1 MKTAPIAAPCYEFY
15 FAPLDTLV
23 TVENLPRGPVIRASR
38 HTFSTERK
46 ACFIRELAAE
56 GFIADK
62 YRWDHAGALEEV
74 QWIVDRSAFMPD
86 AAHVAQTRR
95 FILRLVC
102 SAAVL
107 WLILMTGLILGWTR

>member
-1 MKTAPIAAPCYEFY
+1 MKAASIAAPCYEFY

-23 TVENLPRGPVIRASR
+23 TVENLPQGPIIRASR
-38 HTFSTERK
+38 HTFSAERK

-62 YRWDHAGALEEV
+62 YRWDHAGAMEEV

-86 AAHVAQTRR
+86 AARLAQTRR
-95 FILRLVC
+95 FVRRLVC

-107 WLILMTGLILGWTR
+107 WLILMAGLILGWTR